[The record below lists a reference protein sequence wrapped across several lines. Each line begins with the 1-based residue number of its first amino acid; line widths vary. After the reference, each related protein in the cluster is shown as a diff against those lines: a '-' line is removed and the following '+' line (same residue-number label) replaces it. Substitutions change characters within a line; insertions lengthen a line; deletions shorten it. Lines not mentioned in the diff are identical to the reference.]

1 MNYGKILEKAWKTIW
16 KHKILWLFGVL
27 AGCSATGSRGGGGG
41 GSAGGG
47 GGANTTIQPGSLD
60 FLSPSTQGALN
71 NFGEFLASVP
81 IWVWVVLGIGLVLG
95 LILVGLILSIGFL
108 LVGTLGETGVISGT
122 GLADV
127 ADLDAPPLSFG
138 TIFNKLKPYY
148 WKVVLLRIGLH
159 LLGFIVLLILLIPI
173 LLLVSCTCCLGLLVL
188 IPIGWLID
196 TLLNFTIIAMIEE
209 ELGIF
214 PAISRAW
221 QVIIRNL
228 GHVVVMFLILGVGGL
243 IVGLIIS
250 TPLIIIPVPLVTN
263 LLISGGQMIGVGLIL
278 SILLSMIFIPLLIF
292 LAGVLRAYILASWTL
307 TFRQLTLEGGLTP
320 TVLNDEVDKD

>member
-41 GSAGGG
+41 GGAGGG
-47 GGANTTIQPGSLD
+47 SGANATVQPGSLD
-60 FLSPSTQGALN
+60 FLSPPMLQALN
-71 NFGEFLASVP
+71 NFGEFIASIP
-81 IWVWVVLGIGLVLG
+81 IWVWFLLVIGLVL
-95 LILVGLILSIGFL
+95 VGLVLSILFL

-122 GLADV
+122 GLADE

-138 TIFNKLKPYY
+138 TIFNNLKPHY

-159 LLGFIVLLILLIPI
+159 LIGFIVLLILLVPI
-173 LLLVSCTCCLGLLVL
+173 LLLISCTCCLGLLVL

-196 TLLNFTIIAMIEE
+196 TLVNFTIIAMIEE

-221 QVIIRNL
+221 QVITHNL

-250 TPLIIIPVPLVTN
+250 LPLIFIPVPLVAS
-263 LLISGGQMIGVGLIL
+263 LLISGGRMISVGLVL
-278 SILLSMIFIPLLIF
+278 SILLSMAFIPLLIF
-292 LAGVLRAYILASWTL
+292 LAGVLRAYILTSWTL
-307 TFRQLTLEGGLTP
+307 TFRYLTLEGGLTP
-320 TVLNDEVDKD
+320 TVLNDKVYKD